1 MEFNEKDIIV
11 RRANKTVY
19 KVGNEVIKVSAPEHP
34 KTGVFNEALIT
45 SYIESFGVPAAKVLY
60 VKEFDGCWGL
70 GLEYIEGQT
79 LAEKMQNEPENLEAN
94 LEKFVDIQLEVNSF
108 RAIGLRNT
116 IPKRTEE
123 INALDID
130 PSIKWELLQ
139 RLAGMKRHTKLCHG
153 DFVPSNII
161 LTPEG
166 GYKVIDWAH
175 ATSGNAGADAALTYL
190 QFTLENQDLADK
202 YLKLY
207 SRKSNTA
214 IQYVQKWMPIVAAG
228 QLHKAKSEEEKAL
241 LEKWISVGAVTRQL
255 PANRR
260 RAQWKAL
267 TRRARRG
274 KNAEAFL
281 NLH

>member
-1 MEFNEKDIIV
+1 MEFKEKDIIC

-19 KVGNEVIKVSAPEHP
+19 KVGNEVIKVSVPEHP
-34 KTGVFNEALIT
+34 KTGTFNEALIT
-45 SYIESFGVPAAKVLY
+45 SYVESFGVPAAKVLY

-70 GLEYIEGQT
+70 GLEYVEGQT
-79 LAEKMQNEPENLEAN
+79 LAEKMANEPENLEAN

-123 INALDID
+123 ISALDID
-130 PSIKWELLQ
+130 PSTKWELLQ

-153 DFVPSNII
+153 DFDPSNII
-161 LTPEG
+161 LTPDG

-190 QFTLENQDLADK
+190 QFTMSDPNLAEK
-202 YLKLY
+202 YLRLY
-207 SRKSNTA
+207 CRKSNTA

-228 QLHKAKSEEEKAL
+228 QLNKAKTEEEKAL
-241 LEKWISVGAVTRQL
+241 LEKWISV
-255 PANRR
+255 
-260 RAQWKAL
+260 
-267 TRRARRG
+267 
-274 KNAEAFL
+274 AEYQ
-281 NLH
+281 